1 MGAILLTVLLTG
13 LAYVL
18 GSVPFGLVFAKNFCG
33 IDPRTAG
40 SGNVGATNVARL
52 CGFKWGALT
61 LVCDVLKGFLPV
73 LLCRLQ
79 LVEQAPYLYLFVAF
93 AAVAGHMFSLFMGFK
108 GGKGVATTVGV
119 FLAAA
124 PIQLIVAGI
133 LCLLVIWRSGY
144 VSAGSLSMMAV
155 LPLLFLFRT
164 SWALL
169 LLSLVIG
176 GLVVYAHR
184 ENIVRLLHGEEK
196 SWIKKKDEMA

>member
-1 MGAILLTVLLTG
+1 MLATVLTISLAV

-18 GSVPFGLVFAKNFCG
+18 GSVPFGLVFAKTFCG

-73 LLCRLQ
+73 LVCRLQ
-79 LVEQAPYLYLFVAF
+79 LAEQAPYLYLFAAF
-93 AAVAGHMFSLFMGFK
+93 AAVAGHMFSLFLGFK

-124 PIQLIVAGI
+124 PVQLVVAGI
-133 LCLLVIWRSGY
+133 VCLLVIWRSGY

-155 LPLLFLFRT
+155 LPLLFLFRGAW
-164 SWALL
+164 SLL

-184 ENIVRLLHGEEK
+184 ENIVRLLRGEEK
-196 SWIKKKDEMA
+196 SWMKKKSETS